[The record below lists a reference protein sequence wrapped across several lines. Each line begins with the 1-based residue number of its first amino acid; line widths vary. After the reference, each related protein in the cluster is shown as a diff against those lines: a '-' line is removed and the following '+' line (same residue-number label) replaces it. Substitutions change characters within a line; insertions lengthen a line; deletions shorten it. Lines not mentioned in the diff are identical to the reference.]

1 MATWHVRP
9 DISHSGTRN
18 GQSYASAWGGWS
30 EIVWGTSGVNTGDTL
45 YICGTHTYT
54 SVIALGN
61 VTGVTIKGDHS
72 SESGSLSF
80 RGNNIYFNI
89 NRSSITVEAL
99 TITSQNR
106 CIVPSGAPMTGL
118 VIRNCTFYGSAVPC
132 IEFLPINTWGWINTI
147 IDGNTFNGGVGG
159 GGAAAIGWWPQ
170 SPLNT
175 YHENI
180 KITNNTFNGCSA
192 THGVIILH
200 ATPNA
205 LGTTE
210 TPSNVHIYDLEVSRN
225 TFTNCGGAAI
235 KAYVPE
241 TGRNKGVKICGNKI
255 TNQRR
260 VGELGGGI
268 VVGGFIQTDTA
279 DFGQNVIENNV
290 ADGLEGTTG
299 FANIM
304 YGSYIIRHNSAK
316 NISSIIYDGCGLLF
330 DHGADGCVAYGNYL
344 ENLAG
349 TADFTAGAA
358 IGIIYEATNIT
369 CYGNVIKNCHMGV
382 FYGNQTSGRVS
393 NIFNNTFINCGLAG
407 IHGNPTTFPSDS
419 NYCKNNIFIAASTAS
434 KAIRYDSGTWNR
446 ESNNVFYGF
455 GAGTQALDAASLTV
469 NPDLDNEYRP
479 RASQVKRVG
488 AYLGGKDYYGKQFY
502 NTPNIGAVE
511 DVTNT
516 PRYALRYR

>member
-1 MATWHVRP
+1 MAEWFVRS
-9 DISHSGTRN
+9 DTSHSGMRN

-45 YICGTHTYT
+45 YICGAHIYT

-61 VTGVTIKGDHS
+61 VTGVTIRGDHS

-80 RGNNIYFNI
+80 RGNNIYFNV
-89 NRSSITVEAL
+89 NRSSTTVEAL
-99 TITSQNR
+99 TITSENR
-106 CIVPSGAPMTGL
+106 CIVPGGTPMTGFS
-118 VIRNCTFYGSAVPC
+118 IKNCTLNGSSFPC
-132 IEFLPINTWGWINTI
+132 IEFLSINTWGWVNTT

-159 GGAAAIGWWPQ
+159 GAGAAISWWPQ
-170 SPLNT
+170 SAVNT
-175 YHENI
+175 YHENL

-192 THGVIILH
+192 AQGVIVLL
-200 ATPNA
+200 ATPTSA
-205 LGTTE
+205 PT
-210 TPSNVHIYDLEVSRN
+210 VHIYDLEVSGN
-225 TFTNCGGAAI
+225 TFINCGGAAI
-235 KAYVPE
+235 KAYVPK
-241 TGRNKGVKICGNKI
+241 TGQNKGVKIYGNKI
-255 TNQRR
+255 NNQKR
-260 VGELGGGI
+260 VGDLGGGI
-268 VVGGFIQTDTA
+268 VVGGFIQTDTS

-316 NISSIIYDGCGLLF
+316 NIASVIYDGCGLLF
-330 DHGADGCVAYGNYL
+330 DHGADGCIAYGNYL
-344 ENLAG
+344 ENLVG
-349 TADFTAGAA
+349 PADFTAGAG

-393 NIFNNTFINCGLAG
+393 SIFNNTFINCDLAG
-407 IHGNPTTFPSDS
+407 IHGNPTTFPADS
-419 NYCKNNIFIAASTAS
+419 NFCKNNIFTA
-434 KAIRYDSGTWNR
+434 KNPGAFDIRYDSGSWNQ
-446 ESNNVFYGF
+446 ESNNVFFGF
-455 GAGTQALDAASLTV
+455 KSGTQALNASSLNI
-469 NPDLDNEYRP
+469 NPDLDPNYRP
-479 RASQVKRVG
+479 HSSKVKRTG

-516 PRYALRYR
+516 PRYTFRYR